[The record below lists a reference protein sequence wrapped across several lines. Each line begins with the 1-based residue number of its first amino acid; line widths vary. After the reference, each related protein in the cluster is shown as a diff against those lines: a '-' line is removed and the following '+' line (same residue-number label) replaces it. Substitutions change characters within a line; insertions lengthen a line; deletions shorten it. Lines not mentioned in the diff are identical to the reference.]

1 MELESAQH
9 ASGFDGGKAQYSVA
23 GRVRRQIVEHDSD
36 ALGVRK
42 VNVGEFA
49 HAGGEVNGGAAV
61 GDLDLAPGPMR
72 VEEDQQFDRSVVLI
86 LAVGAFDLG
95 QLGRDRRANL
105 ADELGRVLIET
116 DNWAPG
122 IALRRCRGLVER
134 WSIHD
139 GVRLARN

>member
-1 MELESAQH
+1 M
-9 ASGFDGGKAQYSVA
+9 
-23 GRVRRQIVEHDSD
+23 RRQIVEHDSD

-86 LAVGAFDLG
+86 LAVGAFDLA

-122 IALRRCRGLVER
+122 IGRF
-134 WSIHD
+134 
-139 GVRLARN
+139 GVAAVWWNVGAYTTAYAWREIDTDNGIKLCHCSCFVQ